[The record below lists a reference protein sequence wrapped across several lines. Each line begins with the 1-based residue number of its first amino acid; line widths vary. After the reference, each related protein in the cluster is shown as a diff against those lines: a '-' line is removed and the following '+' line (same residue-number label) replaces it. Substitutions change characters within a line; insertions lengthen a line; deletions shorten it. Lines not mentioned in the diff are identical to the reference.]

1 MLSLDLINFM
11 KGFARGYAKNLSRK
25 NLKGILTSR
34 AIEKL
39 QNLNSIE
46 NSIEAT

>member
-1 MLSLDLINFM
+1 MHERLL
-11 KGFARGYAKNLSRK
+11 ARVYAKNLSRK

-39 QNLNSIE
+39 LLNSIE
-46 NSIEAT
+46 AA